1 MVAMVIVLIYM
12 VYHTK
17 SIFLGVLGQ
26 AHVLI
31 SFPVT
36 WFFYRVVFQLHY
48 MGMLNFISMFVII
61 GIGADDI
68 FVFVDAWKQAKL
80 QGPKVN
86 KDLETRMAWAWRRAS
101 SAMLITSLT
110 DACAFYVNIFSSVI
124 VVRIF
129 GVFMGTLVMINYILV
144 ITWFPAVTPFTFTS
158 CSSLHSIGSSGVRSS
173 GSLLVCA

>member
-1 MVAMVIVLIYM
+1 MVIVLIYM
-12 VYHTK
+12 VYTK

-48 MGMLNFISMFVII
+48 MGILNFISMFVII

-68 FVFVDAWKQAKL
+68 FVFVDAWKQTKS

-86 KDLETRMAWAWRRAS
+86 KDPETRMAWAWRRAS

-110 DACAFYVNIFSSVI
+110 DACAFYVNIFSSV
-124 VVRIF
+124 
-129 GVFMGTLVMINYILV
+129 
-144 ITWFPAVTPFTFTS
+144 
-158 CSSLHSIGSSGVRSS
+158 
-173 GSLLVCA
+173 